1 LVVEVCVWEEAEVL
15 SFSGAKFR
23 ILYNKLI
30 SETWCGIQKN
40 CMLDD
45 SYI

>member
-1 LVVEVCVWEEAEVL
+1 MKSVWENVYVSSSNEV
-15 SFSGAKFR
+15 KFR